1 MERTRALEWK
11 QDKKYLDY
19 IDSEKCFLSERQEG
33 EEKAIMKNLR
43 LKKVSIKDLDQI
55 RALYWRLLDSSP
67 KYGQILQWKKNI
79 YPNDDDWNSYIVK
92 GEMYLILKDTDV
104 IGAVAVT
111 NAQSKEYRKIHWKVK
126 ADDQDAAV
134 VHLLVKQGLAE
145 SREKAKAVIMAGEVF
160 VQGQRIGKAVG
171 RGGIRV
177 RCL

>member
-11 QDKKYLDY
+11 QDKKYLDN

-79 YPNDDDWNSYIVK
+79 YPNDDDWNFEGYGCDWCSSGDECAVK
-92 GEMYLILKDTDV
+92 
-104 IGAVAVT
+104 
-111 NAQSKEYRKIHWKVK
+111 
-126 ADDQDAAV
+126 
-134 VHLLVKQGLAE
+134 
-145 SREKAKAVIMAGEVF
+145 
-160 VQGQRIGKAVG
+160 RI
-171 RGGIRV
+171 
-177 RCL
+177 

>member
-79 YPNDDDWNSYIVK
+79 QMMTI
-92 GEMYLILKDTDV
+92 GILIL
-104 IGAVAVT
+104 
-111 NAQSKEYRKIHWKVK
+111 
-126 ADDQDAAV
+126 
-134 VHLLVKQGLAE
+134 
-145 SREKAKAVIMAGEVF
+145 
-160 VQGQRIGKAVG
+160 
-171 RGGIRV
+171 
-177 RCL
+177 